1 MSDLPTLE
9 EIVEAAAVAD
19 QLRIYQHKGKMDCIT
34 YGGADSRVMLT
45 TLRMARLALSGRLV
59 DRDTIDYEAAV
70 VEFTRWSLPARLGRR
85 LEQERNRVGAVR
97 VVQAAIGGSDEK

>member
-1 MSDLPTLE
+1 MRFLWKTRLMADRVLPSRARLLEIIHLFRSDLSMSGLAMAE
-9 EIVEAAAVAD
+9 LVVVAAAFAEKD
-19 QLRIYQHKGKMDCIT
+19 
-34 YGGADSRVMLT
+34 
-45 TLRMARLALSGRLV
+45 RLV

-70 VEFTRWSLPARLGRR
+70 VEFTRWSRPARLGRR